1 MDDPTTVSMIHMSRI
16 HLLDILKESGYNV
29 DNYTNYSI
37 NHVATLIRNNQLNLL
52 LSKQDPQDTQRIYI
66 KYFMDGSRITTQAVH
81 KIKDEIFA
89 DESEL
94 KFKKSDTL
102 LIIMKDEPNDNIK
115 ETLNELWNIY
125 GIFITIINIHRL
137 QFNILKHQSVPP
149 HKILNDEEISE
160 FKTKYSIQSN
170 SEIPTIS
177 RYDAVA
183 SIICMRPNQIC
194 KIIRKSRTSLES
206 EYYRICI

>member
-1 MDDPTTVSMIHMSRI
+1 MDEPTTVAMIHTSRI
-16 HLLDILKESGYNV
+16 HLLDILKTNGYNV
-29 DNYTNYSI
+29 DNYVNYSI
-37 NHVATLIRNNQLNLL
+37 NHVATLIKNNQLNLL
-52 LSKQDPQDTQRIYI
+52 LSKQDPENKDRIYI
-66 KYFMDGSRITTQAVH
+66 KYFMDGSRITSQAVH
-81 KIKDEIFA
+81 KIKDEIFS

-94 KFKKSDTL
+94 KFNKSDTL
-102 LIIMKDEPNDNIK
+102 LIIIKDEPNDNIK

-149 HKILNDEEISE
+149 HTILNEDEIMQ
-160 FKTKYSIQSN
+160 FKTKYNIQHN

-177 RYDAVA
+177 RYDGVA
-183 SIICMRPNQIC
+183 SIICMRPTQIC